1 MPVYMP
7 VSHPKKETAYGSS
20 GKARTG
26 RKKTSEEQEDQRE
39 EREEEKS
46 LFANTRAANFPLTLG
61 ATAKVP
67 VLSRMYGG
75 NLSPNMIKFP
85 TV

>member
-20 GKARTG
+20 GKARTS

-39 EREEEKS
+39 ERGRRKKE
-46 LFANTRAANFPLTLG
+46 FIR
-61 ATAKVP
+61 
-67 VLSRMYGG
+67 
-75 NLSPNMIKFP
+75 
-85 TV
+85 